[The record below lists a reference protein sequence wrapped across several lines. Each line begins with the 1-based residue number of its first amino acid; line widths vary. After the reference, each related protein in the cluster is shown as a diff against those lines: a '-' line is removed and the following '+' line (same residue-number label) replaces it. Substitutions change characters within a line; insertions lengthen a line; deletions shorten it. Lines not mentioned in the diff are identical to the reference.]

1 MKAGIIVSSV
11 LWLGIAVLTT
21 GCSGIELGGK
31 VGLYAVDERRE
42 VQETASKSMPLK
54 CRFVNCAGEGYRN
67 DK

>member
-1 MKAGIIVSSV
+1 MRIGLTVSV
-11 LWLGIAVLTT
+11 LLCSLVMMVTS

-31 VGLYAVDERRE
+31 LGVYAVDERKE

-54 CRFVNCAGEGYRN
+54 CRFVNCSEGYRN